1 MLVSGSF
8 VIFEVRK
15 QNNTITPTDMAKVVY
30 KSYNQNDNLLFP
42 HCIGDFIPENDPV
55 RVLDAIV
62 EHLDISAIEA
72 SYKGGGASS
81 FAPRML
87 LKVILY
93 AYLQNIHSGRKM
105 EAMLK
110 RDVNFMWLSGM
121 QRPDFNTINL
131 FRKNRLADVMDDIF
145 TQVVQMLVDAKFVSL
160 EVQYIDGTKIE
171 ANANK
176 YTFVWKKATKT
187 NQDKLDHKVKS
198 ILREAER
205 VLNME
210 LKDESDNVMTAEEMQ
225 KRTDEIL
232 ARMDE
237 KGICDKKLRK
247 EVTKVKEESVPKM
260 KEYEEKLEI
269 AGERGSYSKTDK
281 DATFMRMKEDAMN
294 NGQTKPGYNVQ
305 IATENQFIT
314 NYGLYSS
321 PTDQGTLIPFL
332 NSFEDRYGV
341 RSSTVCADSGY
352 GSEMNYEHMVS
363 KQITPFVK
371 YNMFHAEMKRKRR
384 KNAFLIE
391 NMFYNKELDFH
402 VCPMGQHLEF
412 VKQIKEK
419 SDLGYESTKSVYRA
433 KDCSRCPL
441 RSMCYKGKHNAR
453 TIEVN
458 HRNNELRAMAR
469 ELLTSDEGLMHR
481 SRRPI
486 EPEAVFGQIK
496 YDNHFKRFSYRG
508 KRLVNA
514 EFAAIAVAHNIRKM
528 IAKGYCVCSEVAVG

>member
-1 MLVSGSF
+1 MSESF

-15 QNNTITPTDMAKVVY
+15 QNNTLTPTVMAKVVY

-72 SYKGGGASS
+72 TYKGGGASS

-105 EAMLK
+105 EALLK

-131 FRKNRLADVMDDIF
+131 FRKNRLADVIDDIF
-145 TQVVQMLVDAKFVSL
+145 TQVVKMLVDAKFVSL

-187 NQDKLDHKVKS
+187 NQGKLDLKVKS

-225 KRTDEIL
+225 KRTDDIL
-232 ARMDE
+232 AQMDE
-237 KGICDKKLRK
+237 KGISDKRLRK

-269 AGERGSYSKTDK
+269 VGERGSYSKTDK

-314 NYGLYSS
+314 NYGLYHLVN
-321 PTDQGTLIPFL
+321 DQGTMIPFL
-332 NSFEDRYGV
+332 ESFAGRYGMQ
-341 RSSTVCADSGY
+341 SSTVCADSGY
-352 GSEMNYEHMVS
+352 GSEMNYEYLLS
-363 KQITPFVK
+363 SQITPFVK

-391 NMFYNKELDFH
+391 NMFYNKEFDFY

-412 VKQIKEK
+412 VKEIKER

-441 RSMCYKGKHNAR
+441 RSMCYKGKYNAR
-453 TIEVN
+453 IIEVN

-469 ELLTSDEGLMHR
+469 ELLTSDEGLLHR

-528 IAKGYCVCSEVAVG
+528 ISKGYCVCSEVAVG

>member
-1 MLVSGSF
+1 MSRSF
-8 VIFEVRK
+8 IIFEVRN
-15 QNNTITPTDMAKVVY
+15 QNKTLTPTDMAKVVY

-72 SYKGGGASS
+72 TYKGGGASS

-93 AYLQNIHSGRKM
+93 AYLLNIHSGRKM
-105 EAMLK
+105 EALLK

-131 FRKNRLADVMDDIF
+131 FRKNRLADVIDDIF
-145 TQVVQMLVDAKFVSL
+145 TQVVKMLVDAKFVSL

-187 NQDKLDHKVKS
+187 NQGKLDLKVKS

-225 KRTDEIL
+225 KRTDDIL
-232 ARMDE
+232 AQMDE
-237 KGICDKKLRK
+237 KGISDKKLRK
-247 EVTKVKEESVPKM
+247 EVTKVKEESVTKM

-269 AGERGSYSKTDK
+269 VGERGSYSKTDK

-314 NYGLYSS
+314 NYGLYHHAN
-321 PTDQGTLIPFL
+321 DQGTMIPFL
-332 NSFEDRYGV
+332 KSFNERYGTQ
-341 RSSTVCADSGY
+341 STTVCADSGY
-352 GSEMNYEHMVS
+352 GSEMNYEYMIS
-363 KQITPFVK
+363 NQITPFVK
-371 YNMFHAEMKRKRR
+371 YNMFHAEMKRKRK
-384 KNAFLIE
+384 KNPFLVE
-391 NMFYNKELDFH
+391 NMFYNRESDFY
-402 VCPMGQHLEF
+402 VCPMGQHLEL

-419 SDLGYESTKSVYRA
+419 SDLGYESTKSMYRA
-433 KDCSRCPL
+433 KGCSRCPL

-453 TIEVN
+453 IIEVN

-469 ELLTSDEGLMHR
+469 ELLISNEGLRHR

>member
-1 MLVSGSF
+1 MSESF

-15 QNNTITPTDMAKVVY
+15 QNKTLTPTDMAKVVY

-72 SYKGGGASS
+72 TYKGGGASS

-93 AYLQNIHSGRKM
+93 AYLQNIHSGRRM
-105 EAMLK
+105 EALLK

-145 TQVVQMLVDAKFVSL
+145 TQVVQMLVDARFVSL

-187 NQDKLDHKVKS
+187 NQDKLDLKVKS

-225 KRTDEIL
+225 KRTDDIL
-232 ARMDE
+232 AQMDE
-237 KGICDKKLRK
+237 KGIIDKKLRK

-314 NYGLYSS
+314 NYGLYHHAN
-321 PTDQGTLIPFL
+321 DQGTMIPFL
-332 NSFEDRYGV
+332 KSFNERYGTQ
-341 RSSTVCADSGY
+341 STTVCADSGY
-352 GSEMNYEHMVS
+352 GSEMNYEYMIS
-363 KQITPFVK
+363 NQITPFVK
-371 YNMFHAEMKRKRR
+371 YNMFHAEMKRKRK
-384 KNAFLIE
+384 KNPFLVE
-391 NMFYNKELDFH
+391 NMFYNRESDFY
-402 VCPMGQHLEF
+402 VCPMGQHLEL

-419 SDLGYESTKSVYRA
+419 SDLGYESTKSMYRA
-433 KDCSRCPL
+433 KGCSRCPL

-453 TIEVN
+453 IIEVN

-508 KRLVNA
+508 KRLVMA